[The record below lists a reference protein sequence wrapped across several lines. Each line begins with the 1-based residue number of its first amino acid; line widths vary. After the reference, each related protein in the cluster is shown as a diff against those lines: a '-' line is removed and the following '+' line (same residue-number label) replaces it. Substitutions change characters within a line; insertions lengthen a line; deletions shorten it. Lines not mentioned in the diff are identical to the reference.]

1 MRKPSVVSWLS
12 TFVLLLVGAGVAG
25 AAEKENGKRK
35 GPLDERAVERLQNA
49 TGGRAKISY
58 SRATGAAR
66 FISVDAEGGA
76 GADLMAAGGAE
87 ARAKSSAFVNEYA
100 GLFGLRDARELVF
113 GREDSDALGGRHIRY
128 SQYHRGVPVFAAG
141 LRTHFDA
148 SGRLTAVNGTVIPD
162 LDVNVTPSFAA
173 TDASAVAIAA
183 VRASQRRP

>member
-35 GPLDERAVERLQNA
+35 GPLDERALERLQNA

-87 ARAKSSAFVNEYA
+87 ARSKSSAR
-100 GLFGLRDARELVF
+100 LRSHCRWPSVM
-113 GREDSDALGGRHIRY
+113 
-128 SQYHRGVPVFAAG
+128 
-141 LRTHFDA
+141 A
-148 SGRLTAVNGTVIPD
+148 S
-162 LDVNVTPSFAA
+162 
-173 TDASAVAIAA
+173 
-183 VRASQRRP
+183 